1 MNNKKN
7 KNKLSSSFLTTT
19 PEKGK
24 KTALK
29 LLNKYAESFNT
40 IKDENIILKKK
51 IDDLNLNLKINKSII
66 DNFFSDKNITD
77 KENSLINNIKQENK
91 YLYEQKELLEKKNME
106 LLNKIHLNELT
117 YIEAMNQTREENE
130 LLKTKIFL
138 LEQSCQKKDN
148 IIDQQKSKLN
158 MGRRGLGGYNKNE
171 VYITNPSKVVNN
183 INNELLVYKDMYREL
198 TNIIKDNRLNMEK
211 YEKKIIELQNEN
223 QILRQEYKSHIFNTN
238 KERETLMNTIQRERN
253 FINTQKNL
261 SEDSKKSKNKNKK
274 NGKKET
280 KKIDNYQLSSIT
292 ETCDNLIDYEKFNRN
307 NKYKKYL
314 DEKNKKNEKSENLS
328 LFSDDY
334 FINKINR
341 KQFEHEDFIEIIKI
355 VGLTLEKFEYMSK
368 LKSYSKFTE
377 IIEMLLNLVK
387 DKERHMAILKKEN
400 EYLNENNF
408 KLNEENISLTNQ
420 IKLKES
426 IIKNMQLKQNNKKEN
441 NANTNNTNINTNN
454 NFLNS
459 KLKNT
464 INLYKEYLDNNQK
477 EDILSP
483 DVIYNI
489 KPTILENQNIHYSKT
504 FSNGENSQKK
514 ENNNDTIV
522 YNNDNIKEEEKK
534 DDILEENSKKLNIN
548 EEKNIN
554 SNNENSTAVR
564 IPNDIAKKNFGNNKF
579 LGTLMS
585 VTSSE
590 FREGCPGPDSFF
602 STMKFDEMNGTQKT
616 NGLKE
621 IQKFYM
627 DNQDKS

>member
-29 LLNKYAESFNT
+29 LLNKYAESFNS
-40 IKDENIILKKK
+40 IKDENFILKKQ
-51 IDDLNLNLKINKSII
+51 IEDLNLNLKINKSII
-66 DNFFSDKNITD
+66 ENFFSDKNNID
-77 KENSLINNIKQENK
+77 KEKNIIYNIKQENK

-106 LLNKIHLNELT
+106 LLNKIHLNELA
-117 YIEAMNQTREENE
+117 YIETMNQTKEENE
-130 LLKTKIFL
+130 SLKTKIFI

-148 IIDQQKSKLN
+148 IIDQQKYKLN
-158 MGRRGLGGYNKNE
+158 VGRRGTGRGCGKYE
-171 VYITNPSKVVNN
+171 IYVTNPSKVVNN
-183 INNELLVYKDMYREL
+183 INNELLVYKDMYKKL
-198 TNIIKDNRLNMEK
+198 TDIIKDNRINLER

-223 QILRQEYKSHIFNTN
+223 QTLRQEYKSHIFSSN

-253 FINTQKNL
+253 FINNTKKNL

-274 NGKKET
+274 NGKKEYEN
-280 KKIDNYQLSSIT
+280 KFSYIT
-292 ETCDNLIDYEKFNRN
+292 ETGDNLIENEKN
-307 NKYKKYL
+307 NKIAKYKKYL
-314 DEKNKKNEKSENLS
+314 DNNSKSRKIDKSENLS

-334 FINKINR
+334 FIMKINR
-341 KQFEHEDFIEIIKI
+341 KQFEHEDFIEIIKN

-368 LKSYSKFTE
+368 LKSFSKFTE

-408 KLNEENISLTNQ
+408 KLNEENIMLTNQ
-420 IKLKES
+420 IKSKES
-426 IIKNMQLKQNNKKEN
+426 LLKSMKKYNNKKDN
-441 NANTNNTNINTNN
+441 NNNNTDNNCINQ
-454 NFLNS
+454 

-464 INLYKEYLDNNQK
+464 IHLYKEYLDNNQQ
-477 EDILSP
+477 EDSLPSDI
-483 DVIYNI
+483 IYDI
-489 KPTILENQNIHYSKT
+489 KPKIIQNHNIHYSNT
-504 FSNGENSQKK
+504 FSNGDNSQKK

-522 YNNDNIKEEEKK
+522 YNNNNDDNNNHNKNKDKISDDNVKK
-534 DDILEENSKKLNIN
+534 ININ
-548 EEKNIN
+548 EEKNN
-554 SNNENSTAVR
+554 MENNVKSTAVR
-564 IPNDIAKKNFGNNKF
+564 IPNEIEKKNFGGNNKF
-579 LGTLMS
+579 TGTLIS

-602 STMKFDEMNGTQKT
+602 STIKFDDMNGTQKT

-621 IQKFYM
+621 IQKYYT
-627 DNQDKS
+627 DNQNKS